1 MYGVTYGYILIPHN
15 FLLGVLAHARAQ
27 KLFSKQFRGGSIVAI
42 EFTMIQSIGIAVV
55 LLMLGLWLK
64 QRIYFFERFA
74 IPAPVIGGFLFA
86 IINLVLHQTG
96 ILDITFD
103 TTLQSFFMVIFF
115 TTVGY
120 GASLKV
126 LRAAGPKVMLFL
138 VVALVLT
145 ILQNVVAVGLAPL
158 VGVDAQLA
166 LMTGSVSMTG
176 GHGVSG
182 GIAPLVEEG
191 GVTGAET
198 VAYTAA
204 TFGLVI
210 GSLMGGP
217 LANRLILK
225 NKLMDKESAE
235 VDIDESILQH
245 VSRKL
250 RGDAVLHAFVMILVA
265 MLLGSFLTDAM
276 NYLVGLLTDKAAFP
290 LYFGSMIVAIIL
302 RYIND
307 SREQKMYK
315 ELVPTQEVEII
326 GVIGLNFFLAMAL
339 MNIKLWELAELAIPM
354 LILLLAQTILM
365 WLFANFV
372 TFRVMGRDYDAA
384 VLTAGHCGFGMGAT
398 PNGMA
403 NMDSVVTKFK
413 ESKLAFFILPIIGGM
428 FIDFANIVN
437 ILVFL
442 NLA

>member
-1 MYGVTYGYILIPHN
+1 M
-15 FLLGVLAHARAQ
+15 
-27 KLFSKQFRGGSIVAI
+27 AI

-55 LLMLGLWLK
+55 LLLLGIWLK

-86 IINLVLHQTG
+86 LINLVLHQTG
-96 ILDITFD
+96 IAEITFD

-126 LRAAGPKVMLFL
+126 LRAAGPKVMVFL
-138 VVALVLT
+138 VVAIVLT
-145 ILQNVVAVGLAPL
+145 ILQNVVAVGLAPI
-158 VGVDAQLA
+158 VGVDAKLA

-182 GIAPLVEEG
+182 GIAPLVEQS
-191 GVTGAET
+191 GVSGAET

-204 TFGLVI
+204 TFGLI
-210 GSLMGGP
+210 MGSLMGGP
-217 LANRLILK
+217 LANRLITK
-225 NKLMDKESAE
+225 GNLMDQKAAK
-235 VDIDESILQH
+235 VDIDESLIAH
-245 VSRKL
+245 VARKL
-250 RGDAVLHAFVMILVA
+250 RGDAMLHAFVMILVS
-265 MLLGSFLTDAM
+265 MLIGSFVTDAM
-276 NYLVGLLTDKAAFP
+276 NHFVGMLTDKAAFP

-302 RYIND
+302 RFIND
-307 SREQKMYK
+307 SREQKEYK
-315 ELVPTQEVEII
+315 ELVPTQEVEIL

-339 MNIKLWELAELAIPM
+339 MNIKLWELAELAVPM
-354 LILLLAQTILM
+354 LILLVGQTALM

-442 NLA
+442 NIA

>member
-1 MYGVTYGYILIPHN
+1 M
-15 FLLGVLAHARAQ
+15 
-27 KLFSKQFRGGSIVAI
+27 AI

-55 LLMLGLWLK
+55 LLLLGIWLK

-86 IINLVLHQTG
+86 LINLVLHQTG
-96 ILDITFD
+96 IAEITFD

-126 LRAAGPKVMLFL
+126 LRAAGPKVMVFL
-138 VVALVLT
+138 VVAIVLT
-145 ILQNVVAVGLAPL
+145 ILQNVVAVGLAPI
-158 VGVDAQLA
+158 VGVDAKLA

-182 GIAPLVEEG
+182 GIAPLVEQS
-191 GVTGAET
+191 GVSGAET

-204 TFGLVI
+204 TFGLI
-210 GSLMGGP
+210 MGSLMGGP
-217 LANRLILK
+217 LANRLITK
-225 NKLMDKESAE
+225 GNLMDQKVAK
-235 VDIDESILQH
+235 VDIDESLIAH
-245 VSRKL
+245 VARKL
-250 RGDAVLHAFVMILVA
+250 RGDAMLHAFVMILVS
-265 MLLGSFLTDAM
+265 MLIGSFVTDAM
-276 NYLVGLLTDKAAFP
+276 NHFVGMLTDKAAFP

-302 RYIND
+302 RFIND
-307 SREQKMYK
+307 SREQKEYK
-315 ELVPTQEVEII
+315 ELVPTQEVEIL

-339 MNIKLWELAELAIPM
+339 MNIKLWELAELAVPM
-354 LILLLAQTILM
+354 LILLVGQTALM

-442 NLA
+442 NIA

>member
-1 MYGVTYGYILIPHN
+1 M
-15 FLLGVLAHARAQ
+15 
-27 KLFSKQFRGGSIVAI
+27 
-42 EFTMIQSIGIAVV
+42 
-55 LLMLGLWLK
+55 
-64 QRIYFFERFA
+64 
-74 IPAPVIGGFLFA
+74 
-86 IINLVLHQTG
+86 INLVLHQTG
-96 ILDITFD
+96 IAEITFD

-126 LRAAGPKVMLFL
+126 LRAAGPKVMVFL
-138 VVALVLT
+138 VVAIVLT
-145 ILQNVVAVGLAPL
+145 ILQNVVAVGLAPI
-158 VGVDAQLA
+158 VGVDAKLA

-182 GIAPLVEEG
+182 GIAPLVEQS
-191 GVTGAET
+191 GVSGAET

-204 TFGLVI
+204 TFGLI
-210 GSLMGGP
+210 MGSLMGGP
-217 LANRLILK
+217 LANRLITK
-225 NKLMDKESAE
+225 RNLMDQKAVE
-235 VDIDESILQH
+235 VDVDESLIAH
-245 VSRKL
+245 VARKL
-250 RGDAVLHAFVMILVA
+250 RGDAMLHAFVMILVS
-265 MLLGSFLTDAM
+265 MLIGSFVTDAM
-276 NYLVGLLTDKAAFP
+276 NHFVGMLTDKAAFP

-302 RYIND
+302 RFIND
-307 SREQKMYK
+307 SREQKEYK
-315 ELVPTQEVEII
+315 ELVPTQEVEIL

-339 MNIKLWELAELAIPM
+339 MNIKLWELAELAVPM
-354 LILLLAQTILM
+354 LILLVGQTALM

-413 ESKLAFFILPIIGGM
+413 DSKLAFFILPIIGGM

-442 NLA
+442 NIA

>member
-1 MYGVTYGYILIPHN
+1 
-15 FLLGVLAHARAQ
+15 
-27 KLFSKQFRGGSIVAI
+27 
-42 EFTMIQSIGIAVV
+42 MIQSIGIAVV
-55 LLMLGLWLK
+55 LLLLGIWLK

-86 IINLVLHQTG
+86 LINLVLHQTG
-96 ILDITFD
+96 IAEITFD

-126 LRAAGPKVMLFL
+126 LRAAGPKVMVFL
-138 VVALVLT
+138 VVAIVLT
-145 ILQNVVAVGLAPL
+145 ILQNVVAVGLAPI
-158 VGVDAQLA
+158 VGVDAKLA

-182 GIAPLVEEG
+182 GIAPLVEQS
-191 GVTGAET
+191 GVSGAET

-204 TFGLVI
+204 TFGLI
-210 GSLMGGP
+210 MGSLMGGP
-217 LANRLILK
+217 LANRLITK
-225 NKLMDKESAE
+225 GNLMDQKAAK
-235 VDIDESILQH
+235 VDIDESLIAH
-245 VSRKL
+245 VARKL
-250 RGDAVLHAFVMILVA
+250 RGDAMLHAFVMILVS
-265 MLLGSFLTDAM
+265 MLIGSFVTDAM
-276 NYLVGLLTDKAAFP
+276 NHFVGMLTDKAAFP

-302 RYIND
+302 RFIND
-307 SREQKMYK
+307 SREQKEYK
-315 ELVPTQEVEII
+315 ELVPTQEVEIL

-339 MNIKLWELAELAIPM
+339 MNIKLWELAELAVPM
-354 LILLLAQTILM
+354 LILLVGQTVLM

-442 NLA
+442 NIA

>member
-1 MYGVTYGYILIPHN
+1 M
-15 FLLGVLAHARAQ
+15 
-27 KLFSKQFRGGSIVAI
+27 AI

-55 LLMLGLWLK
+55 LLLLGIWLK

-86 IINLVLHQTG
+86 LINLVLHQTG
-96 ILDITFD
+96 IAEITFD

-126 LRAAGPKVMLFL
+126 LRAAGPKVMVFL
-138 VVALVLT
+138 VVAIVLT
-145 ILQNVVAVGLAPL
+145 ILQNVVAVGLAPI
-158 VGVDAQLA
+158 VGVDAKLA

-182 GIAPLVEEG
+182 GIAPLVEQS
-191 GVTGAET
+191 GVSGAET

-204 TFGLVI
+204 TFGLI
-210 GSLMGGP
+210 MGSLMGGP
-217 LANRLILK
+217 LANRLITK
-225 NKLMDKESAE
+225 RNLMDQKAAK
-235 VDIDESILQH
+235 VDIDESLIAH
-245 VSRKL
+245 VARKL
-250 RGDAVLHAFVMILVA
+250 RGDAMLHAFVMILVS
-265 MLLGSFLTDAM
+265 MLIGSFVTDAM
-276 NYLVGLLTDKAAFP
+276 NHFVGMLTDKAAFP

-302 RYIND
+302 RFIND
-307 SREQKMYK
+307 SREQKEYK
-315 ELVPTQEVEII
+315 ELVPTQEVEIL

-339 MNIKLWELAELAIPM
+339 MNIKLWELAELAVPM
-354 LILLLAQTILM
+354 LILLVGQTALM

-442 NLA
+442 NIA

>member
-1 MYGVTYGYILIPHN
+1 M
-15 FLLGVLAHARAQ
+15 
-27 KLFSKQFRGGSIVAI
+27 AI

-55 LLMLGLWLK
+55 LLLLGIWLK

-86 IINLVLHQTG
+86 LINLVLHQTG
-96 ILDITFD
+96 IAEITFD

-126 LRAAGPKVMLFL
+126 LRAAGPKVMVFL
-138 VVALVLT
+138 VVAVVLT
-145 ILQNVVAVGLAPL
+145 ILQNVVAVGLAPI
-158 VGVDAQLA
+158 VGVDAKLA

-182 GIAPLVEEG
+182 GIAPLVEQS
-191 GVTGAET
+191 GVSGAET

-204 TFGLVI
+204 TFGLI
-210 GSLMGGP
+210 MGSLMGGP
-217 LANRLILK
+217 LANRLITK
-225 NKLMDKESAE
+225 GNLMDQKAVE
-235 VDIDESILQH
+235 VDVDESLIAH
-245 VSRKL
+245 VARKL
-250 RGDAVLHAFVMILVA
+250 RGDAMLHAFVMILVS
-265 MLLGSFLTDAM
+265 MLIGSFVTDAM
-276 NYLVGLLTDKAAFP
+276 NHFVGMLTDKAAFP

-302 RYIND
+302 RFIND
-307 SREQKMYK
+307 SREQKEYK
-315 ELVPTQEVEII
+315 ELVPTQEVEIL

-339 MNIKLWELAELAIPM
+339 MNIKLWELAELAVPM
-354 LILLLAQTILM
+354 LILLVGQTALM

-442 NLA
+442 NIA

>member
-1 MYGVTYGYILIPHN
+1 M
-15 FLLGVLAHARAQ
+15 
-27 KLFSKQFRGGSIVAI
+27 AI

-55 LLMLGLWLK
+55 LLLLGIWLK

-86 IINLVLHQTG
+86 LINLVLHQTG
-96 ILDITFD
+96 IAEITFD

-126 LRAAGPKVMLFL
+126 LRAAGPKVMVFL
-138 VVALVLT
+138 VVAIVLT
-145 ILQNVVAVGLAPL
+145 ILQNVVAVGLAPI
-158 VGVDAQLA
+158 VGVDAKLA

-182 GIAPLVEEG
+182 GIAPLVEQS
-191 GVTGAET
+191 GVSGAET

-204 TFGLVI
+204 TFGLI
-210 GSLMGGP
+210 MGSLMGGP
-217 LANRLILK
+217 LANRLITK
-225 NKLMDKESAE
+225 RNLMDQKAVE
-235 VDIDESILQH
+235 VDIDESLIAH
-245 VSRKL
+245 VARKL
-250 RGDAVLHAFVMILVA
+250 RGDAMLHAFVMILVS
-265 MLLGSFLTDAM
+265 MLIGSFVTDAM
-276 NYLVGLLTDKAAFP
+276 NHLVGMLTDKAAFP

-302 RYIND
+302 RFIND
-307 SREQKMYK
+307 SREQKEYK
-315 ELVPTQEVEII
+315 ELVPTQEVEIL

-339 MNIKLWELAELAIPM
+339 MNIKLWELAELAVPM
-354 LILLLAQTILM
+354 LILLVGQTALM

-442 NLA
+442 NIA

>member
-1 MYGVTYGYILIPHN
+1 M
-15 FLLGVLAHARAQ
+15 
-27 KLFSKQFRGGSIVAI
+27 AI

-55 LLMLGLWLK
+55 LLLLGIWLK

-86 IINLVLHQTG
+86 LINLVLHQTG
-96 ILDITFD
+96 IAEITFD

-126 LRAAGPKVMLFL
+126 LRAAGPKVMVFL
-138 VVALVLT
+138 VVAVVLT
-145 ILQNVVAVGLAPL
+145 ILQNVVAVGLAPI
-158 VGVDAQLA
+158 VGVDAKLA

-182 GIAPLVEEG
+182 GIAPLVEQS
-191 GVTGAET
+191 GVSGAET

-204 TFGLVI
+204 TFGLI
-210 GSLMGGP
+210 MGSLMGGP
-217 LANRLILK
+217 LANRLITK
-225 NKLMDKESAE
+225 RNLMDQKAVE
-235 VDIDESILQH
+235 VDVDESLIAH
-245 VSRKL
+245 VARKL
-250 RGDAVLHAFVMILVA
+250 RGDAMLHAFVMILVS
-265 MLLGSFLTDAM
+265 MLIGSFVTDAM
-276 NYLVGLLTDKAAFP
+276 NHFVGMLTDKAAFP

-302 RYIND
+302 RFIND
-307 SREQKMYK
+307 SREQKEYK
-315 ELVPTQEVEII
+315 ELVPTQEVEIL

-339 MNIKLWELAELAIPM
+339 MNIKLWELAELAVPM
-354 LILLLAQTILM
+354 LILLVGQTALM

-442 NLA
+442 NIA

>member
-1 MYGVTYGYILIPHN
+1 M
-15 FLLGVLAHARAQ
+15 
-27 KLFSKQFRGGSIVAI
+27 AI

-55 LLMLGLWLK
+55 LLLLGIWLK

-86 IINLVLHQTG
+86 LINLVLHETG
-96 ILDITFD
+96 IAEITFD

-126 LRAAGPKVMLFL
+126 LRAAGPKVMVFL
-138 VVALVLT
+138 VVAIVLT
-145 ILQNVVAVGLAPL
+145 ILQNVVAVGLAPI
-158 VGVDAQLA
+158 VGVDAKLA

-182 GIAPLVEEG
+182 GIAPLVEQS
-191 GVTGAET
+191 GVSGAET

-204 TFGLVI
+204 TFGLI
-210 GSLMGGP
+210 MGSLMGGP
-217 LANRLILK
+217 LANRLITK
-225 NKLMDKESAE
+225 GNLMDQKAVE
-235 VDIDESILQH
+235 VDVDESLIAH
-245 VSRKL
+245 VARKL
-250 RGDAVLHAFVMILVA
+250 RGDAMLHAFVMILVS
-265 MLLGSFLTDAM
+265 MLIGSFVTDAM
-276 NYLVGLLTDKAAFP
+276 NHFVGMLTDKAAFP

-302 RYIND
+302 RFIND
-307 SREQKMYK
+307 SREQKEYK
-315 ELVPTQEVEII
+315 ELVPTQEVEIL

-339 MNIKLWELAELAIPM
+339 MNIKLWELAELAVPM
-354 LILLLAQTILM
+354 LILLVGQTALM

-442 NLA
+442 NIA

>member
-1 MYGVTYGYILIPHN
+1 M
-15 FLLGVLAHARAQ
+15 
-27 KLFSKQFRGGSIVAI
+27 AI

-55 LLMLGLWLK
+55 LLLLGIWLK

-86 IINLVLHQTG
+86 LINLVLHQTG
-96 ILDITFD
+96 IAEITFD

-126 LRAAGPKVMLFL
+126 LRAAGPKVMVFL
-138 VVALVLT
+138 VVAIVLT
-145 ILQNVVAVGLAPL
+145 ILQNVVAVGLAPI
-158 VGVDAQLA
+158 VGVDAKLA

-182 GIAPLVEEG
+182 GIAPLVEQS
-191 GVTGAET
+191 GVSGAET

-204 TFGLVI
+204 TFGLI
-210 GSLMGGP
+210 MGSLMGGP
-217 LANRLILK
+217 LANRLITK
-225 NKLMDKESAE
+225 RNLMDQKAAK
-235 VDIDESILQH
+235 VDIDESLIAH
-245 VSRKL
+245 VARKL
-250 RGDAVLHAFVMILVA
+250 RGDAMLHAFVMILVS
-265 MLLGSFLTDAM
+265 MLIGSFVTDAM
-276 NYLVGLLTDKAAFP
+276 NHLVGMLTDKAAFP

-302 RYIND
+302 RFIND
-307 SREQKMYK
+307 SREQKEYK
-315 ELVPTQEVEII
+315 ELVPTQEVEIL

-339 MNIKLWELAELAIPM
+339 MNIKLWELAELAVPM
-354 LILLLAQTILM
+354 LILLVGQTVLM

-442 NLA
+442 NIA

>member
-1 MYGVTYGYILIPHN
+1 M
-15 FLLGVLAHARAQ
+15 
-27 KLFSKQFRGGSIVAI
+27 AI

-55 LLMLGLWLK
+55 FLLLGIWLK

-86 IINLVLHQTG
+86 LINLVLHQTG
-96 ILDITFD
+96 IAEITFD

-126 LRAAGPKVMLFL
+126 LRAAGPKVMVFL
-138 VVALVLT
+138 VVAIVLT
-145 ILQNVVAVGLAPL
+145 ILQNVVAVGLAPI
-158 VGVDAQLA
+158 VGVDAKLA

-182 GIAPLVEEG
+182 GIAPLVEQS
-191 GVTGAET
+191 GVSGAET

-204 TFGLVI
+204 TFGLI
-210 GSLMGGP
+210 MGSLMGGP
-217 LANRLILK
+217 LANRLITK
-225 NKLMDKESAE
+225 GNLMDQKAVE
-235 VDIDESILQH
+235 VDVDESLIAH
-245 VSRKL
+245 VARKL
-250 RGDAVLHAFVMILVA
+250 RGDAMLHAFVMILVS
-265 MLLGSFLTDAM
+265 MLIGSFVTDAM
-276 NYLVGLLTDKAAFP
+276 NHFVGMLTDKAAFP

-302 RYIND
+302 RFIND
-307 SREQKMYK
+307 SREQKEYK
-315 ELVPTQEVEII
+315 ELVPTQEVEIL

-339 MNIKLWELAELAIPM
+339 MNIKLWELAELAVPM
-354 LILLLAQTILM
+354 LILLVGQTALM

-442 NLA
+442 NIA

>member
-1 MYGVTYGYILIPHN
+1 M
-15 FLLGVLAHARAQ
+15 
-27 KLFSKQFRGGSIVAI
+27 AI

-55 LLMLGLWLK
+55 LLLLGIWLK

-86 IINLVLHQTG
+86 LINLVLHQTG
-96 ILDITFD
+96 IAEFTFD

-126 LRAAGPKVMLFL
+126 LRAAGPKVMVFL
-138 VVALVLT
+138 VVAIVLT
-145 ILQNVVAVGLAPL
+145 ILQNVVAVGLAPI
-158 VGVDAQLA
+158 VGVDAKLA

-182 GIAPLVEEG
+182 GIAPLVEQS
-191 GVTGAET
+191 GVSGAET

-204 TFGLVI
+204 TFGLI
-210 GSLMGGP
+210 MGSLMGGP
-217 LANRLILK
+217 LANRLITK
-225 NKLMDKESAE
+225 RNLMDQKAVE
-235 VDIDESILQH
+235 VDIDESLIAH
-245 VSRKL
+245 VARKL
-250 RGDAVLHAFVMILVA
+250 RGDAMLHAFVMILVS
-265 MLLGSFLTDAM
+265 MLIGSFVTDAM
-276 NYLVGLLTDKAAFP
+276 NHLVGMLTDKAAFP

-302 RYIND
+302 RFIND
-307 SREQKMYK
+307 SREQKEYK
-315 ELVPTQEVEII
+315 ELVPTQEVEIL

-339 MNIKLWELAELAIPM
+339 MNIKLWELAELAVPM
-354 LILLLAQTILM
+354 LILLVGQTALM

-442 NLA
+442 NIA

>member
-1 MYGVTYGYILIPHN
+1 M
-15 FLLGVLAHARAQ
+15 
-27 KLFSKQFRGGSIVAI
+27 AI

-55 LLMLGLWLK
+55 LLLLGIWLK

-86 IINLVLHQTG
+86 LINLVLHQTG
-96 ILDITFD
+96 IAEITFD

-126 LRAAGPKVMLFL
+126 LRAAGPKVMVFL
-138 VVALVLT
+138 VVAIVLT
-145 ILQNVVAVGLAPL
+145 ILQNVVAVGLAPI
-158 VGVDAQLA
+158 VGVDAKLA

-182 GIAPLVEEG
+182 GIAPLVEQS
-191 GVTGAET
+191 GVSGAET

-204 TFGLVI
+204 TFGLI
-210 GSLMGGP
+210 MGSLMGGP
-217 LANRLILK
+217 LANRLITK
-225 NKLMDKESAE
+225 GNLMDQKAAK
-235 VDIDESILQH
+235 VDIDEELIAH
-245 VSRKL
+245 VARKL
-250 RGDAVLHAFVMILVA
+250 RGDAMLHAFVMILVS
-265 MLLGSFLTDAM
+265 MLIGSFVTDAM
-276 NYLVGLLTDKAAFP
+276 NHFVGMLTDKAAFP

-302 RYIND
+302 RFIND
-307 SREQKMYK
+307 SREQKEYK
-315 ELVPTQEVEII
+315 ELVPTQEVEIL

-339 MNIKLWELAELAIPM
+339 MNIKLWELAELAVPM
-354 LILLLAQTILM
+354 LILLVGQTALM

-442 NLA
+442 NIA

>member
-1 MYGVTYGYILIPHN
+1 M
-15 FLLGVLAHARAQ
+15 
-27 KLFSKQFRGGSIVAI
+27 AI

-55 LLMLGLWLK
+55 LLLLGIWLK

-86 IINLVLHQTG
+86 LINLVLHQTG
-96 ILDITFD
+96 IAEITFD

-126 LRAAGPKVMLFL
+126 LRAAGPKVMVFL
-138 VVALVLT
+138 VVAIVLT
-145 ILQNVVAVGLAPL
+145 ILQNVVAVGLAPI
-158 VGVDAQLA
+158 VGVDAKLA

-182 GIAPLVEEG
+182 GIAPLVEQS
-191 GVTGAET
+191 GVSGAET

-204 TFGLVI
+204 TFGLI
-210 GSLMGGP
+210 MGSLMGGP
-217 LANRLILK
+217 LANRLITK
-225 NKLMDKESAE
+225 GNLMDQKAAK
-235 VDIDESILQH
+235 VDIDESLIAH
-245 VSRKL
+245 VARKL
-250 RGDAVLHAFVMILVA
+250 RGDAMLHAFVMILVS
-265 MLLGSFLTDAM
+265 MLIGSFVTDAM
-276 NYLVGLLTDKAAFP
+276 NHFVGMLTDKAAFP

-302 RYIND
+302 RFIND
-307 SREQKMYK
+307 SREQKEYK
-315 ELVPTQEVEII
+315 ELVPTQEVEIL

-339 MNIKLWELAELAIPM
+339 MNIKLWELAELAVPM
-354 LILLLAQTILM
+354 LILLVGQTALM

-437 ILVFL
+437 ILVLL
-442 NLA
+442 NIA

>member
-1 MYGVTYGYILIPHN
+1 M
-15 FLLGVLAHARAQ
+15 
-27 KLFSKQFRGGSIVAI
+27 AI

-55 LLMLGLWLK
+55 LLLLGIWLK

-86 IINLVLHQTG
+86 LINLVLHQTG
-96 ILDITFD
+96 IAEITFD

-126 LRAAGPKVMLFL
+126 LRAAGPKVMVFL
-138 VVALVLT
+138 VVAIVLT
-145 ILQNVVAVGLAPL
+145 ILQNVVAVGLAPI
-158 VGVDAQLA
+158 VGVDAKLA

-182 GIAPLVEEG
+182 GIAPLVEQS
-191 GVTGAET
+191 GVSGAET

-204 TFGLVI
+204 TFGLI
-210 GSLMGGP
+210 MGSLMGGP
-217 LANRLILK
+217 LANRLITK
-225 NKLMDKESAE
+225 RNLMDQKAVE
-235 VDIDESILQH
+235 VDVDESLIAH
-245 VSRKL
+245 VARKL
-250 RGDAVLHAFVMILVA
+250 RGDAMLHAFVMILVS
-265 MLLGSFLTDAM
+265 MLIGSFVTDAM
-276 NYLVGLLTDKAAFP
+276 NHFVGMLTDKAAFP

-302 RYIND
+302 RFIND
-307 SREQKMYK
+307 SREQKEYK
-315 ELVPTQEVEII
+315 ELVPTQEVEIL

-339 MNIKLWELAELAIPM
+339 MNIKLWELAELAVPM
-354 LILLLAQTILM
+354 LILLVGQTALM

-442 NLA
+442 NIA

>member
-1 MYGVTYGYILIPHN
+1 M
-15 FLLGVLAHARAQ
+15 
-27 KLFSKQFRGGSIVAI
+27 AI

-55 LLMLGLWLK
+55 LLLLGIWLK

-86 IINLVLHQTG
+86 LINLVLHQTG
-96 ILDITFD
+96 IAEITFD

-126 LRAAGPKVMLFL
+126 LRAAGPKVMVFL
-138 VVALVLT
+138 VVAIVLT
-145 ILQNVVAVGLAPL
+145 ILQNVVAVGLAPI
-158 VGVDAQLA
+158 VGADAKLA

-182 GIAPLVEEG
+182 GIAPLVEQS
-191 GVTGAET
+191 GVSGAET

-204 TFGLVI
+204 TFGLI
-210 GSLMGGP
+210 MGSLMGGP
-217 LANRLILK
+217 LANRLITK
-225 NKLMDKESAE
+225 GNLMDQKAAK
-235 VDIDESILQH
+235 VDIDESLIAH
-245 VSRKL
+245 VARKL
-250 RGDAVLHAFVMILVA
+250 RGDAMLHAFVMILVS
-265 MLLGSFLTDAM
+265 MLIGSFVTDAM
-276 NYLVGLLTDKAAFP
+276 NHFVGMLTDKAAFP

-302 RYIND
+302 RFIND
-307 SREQKMYK
+307 SREQKEYK
-315 ELVPTQEVEII
+315 ELVPTQEVEIL

-339 MNIKLWELAELAIPM
+339 MNIKLWELAELAVPM
-354 LILLLAQTILM
+354 LILLVGQTALM

-442 NLA
+442 NIA

>member
-1 MYGVTYGYILIPHN
+1 M
-15 FLLGVLAHARAQ
+15 
-27 KLFSKQFRGGSIVAI
+27 AI

-55 LLMLGLWLK
+55 LLLLGIWLK

-86 IINLVLHQTG
+86 LINLVLHQTG
-96 ILDITFD
+96 IAEITFD

-126 LRAAGPKVMLFL
+126 LRAAGPKVMVFL
-138 VVALVLT
+138 VVAIVLT
-145 ILQNVVAVGLAPL
+145 ILQNVVAVGLAPI
-158 VGVDAQLA
+158 VGVDAKLA

-182 GIAPLVEEG
+182 GIAPLVEQS
-191 GVTGAET
+191 GVSGAET

-204 TFGLVI
+204 TFGLI
-210 GSLMGGP
+210 MGSLMGGP
-217 LANRLILK
+217 LANRLITK
-225 NKLMDKESAE
+225 RNLMDQKAVE
-235 VDIDESILQH
+235 VDVDESLIAH
-245 VSRKL
+245 VARKL
-250 RGDAVLHAFVMILVA
+250 RGDAMLHAFVMILVS
-265 MLLGSFLTDAM
+265 MLIGSFVTDAM
-276 NYLVGLLTDKAAFP
+276 NHFVGMLTDKAAFP

-302 RYIND
+302 RFIND
-307 SREQKMYK
+307 SREQKEYK
-315 ELVPTQEVEII
+315 ELVPTQEVEIL

-339 MNIKLWELAELAIPM
+339 MNIKLWELAELAVPM
-354 LILLLAQTILM
+354 LILLVGQTALM

-413 ESKLAFFILPIIGGM
+413 DSKLAFFILPIIGGM

-442 NLA
+442 NIA

>member
-1 MYGVTYGYILIPHN
+1 M
-15 FLLGVLAHARAQ
+15 
-27 KLFSKQFRGGSIVAI
+27 AI

-55 LLMLGLWLK
+55 LLLLGIWLK

-86 IINLVLHQTG
+86 LINLVLHQTG
-96 ILDITFD
+96 IAEITFD

-126 LRAAGPKVMLFL
+126 LRAAGPKVMVFL
-138 VVALVLT
+138 VVAVVLT
-145 ILQNVVAVGLAPL
+145 ILQNVVAVGLAPI
-158 VGVDAQLA
+158 VGVDAKLA

-182 GIAPLVEEG
+182 GIAPLVEQS
-191 GVTGAET
+191 GVSGAET

-204 TFGLVI
+204 TFGLI
-210 GSLMGGP
+210 MGSLMGGP
-217 LANRLILK
+217 LANRLIAK
-225 NKLMDKESAE
+225 RNLMDQKAAK
-235 VDIDESILQH
+235 VDIDESLIAH
-245 VSRKL
+245 VARKL
-250 RGDAVLHAFVMILVA
+250 RGDAMLHAFVMILVS
-265 MLLGSFLTDAM
+265 MLIGSFVTDAM
-276 NYLVGLLTDKAAFP
+276 NHLVGMLTDKAAFP

-302 RYIND
+302 RFIND
-307 SREQKMYK
+307 SREQKEYK
-315 ELVPTQEVEII
+315 ELVPTQEVEIL

-339 MNIKLWELAELAIPM
+339 MNIKLWELAELAVPM
-354 LILLLAQTILM
+354 LILLVGQTVLM

-442 NLA
+442 NIA

>member
-1 MYGVTYGYILIPHN
+1 M
-15 FLLGVLAHARAQ
+15 
-27 KLFSKQFRGGSIVAI
+27 AI

-55 LLMLGLWLK
+55 LLLLGIWLK

-86 IINLVLHQTG
+86 LINLVLHQTG
-96 ILDITFD
+96 IAEITFD

-126 LRAAGPKVMLFL
+126 LRAAGPKVMVFL
-138 VVALVLT
+138 VVAIVLT
-145 ILQNVVAVGLAPL
+145 ILQNVVAVGLAPI
-158 VGVDAQLA
+158 VGVDAKLA

-182 GIAPLVEEG
+182 GIAPLVEQS
-191 GVTGAET
+191 GVSGAET

-204 TFGLVI
+204 TFGLI
-210 GSLMGGP
+210 MGSLMGGP
-217 LANRLILK
+217 LANRLITK
-225 NKLMDKESAE
+225 RNLMDQKAVE
-235 VDIDESILQH
+235 VDIDESLIAH
-245 VSRKL
+245 VARKL
-250 RGDAVLHAFVMILVA
+250 RGDAMLHAFVMILVS
-265 MLLGSFLTDAM
+265 MLIGSFVTDAM
-276 NYLVGLLTDKAAFP
+276 NHFVGMLTDKAAFP

-302 RYIND
+302 RFIND
-307 SREQKMYK
+307 SREQKEYK
-315 ELVPTQEVEII
+315 ELVPTQEVEIL

-339 MNIKLWELAELAIPM
+339 MNIKLWELAELAVPM
-354 LILLLAQTILM
+354 LILLVGQTALM

-442 NLA
+442 NIA

>member
-1 MYGVTYGYILIPHN
+1 M
-15 FLLGVLAHARAQ
+15 
-27 KLFSKQFRGGSIVAI
+27 AI

-55 LLMLGLWLK
+55 LLLLGIWLK

-86 IINLVLHQTG
+86 LINLVLHQTG
-96 ILDITFD
+96 IAEITFD

-126 LRAAGPKVMLFL
+126 LRAAGPKVMVFL
-138 VVALVLT
+138 VVAIVLT
-145 ILQNVVAVGLAPL
+145 ILQNVVAVGLAPI
-158 VGVDAQLA
+158 VGVDAKLA

-182 GIAPLVEEG
+182 GIAPLVEQS
-191 GVTGAET
+191 GVSGAET

-204 TFGLVI
+204 TFGLI
-210 GSLMGGP
+210 MGSLMGGP
-217 LANRLILK
+217 LANRLITK
-225 NKLMDKESAE
+225 GNLMDQKAAK
-235 VDIDESILQH
+235 VDIDESLIAH
-245 VSRKL
+245 VARKL
-250 RGDAVLHAFVMILVA
+250 RGDAMLHAFVMILVS
-265 MLLGSFLTDAM
+265 MLIGSFVTDAM
-276 NYLVGLLTDKAAFP
+276 NHFVGMLTDKAAFP

-302 RYIND
+302 RFIND
-307 SREQKMYK
+307 SREQKEYK
-315 ELVPTQEVEII
+315 ELVPTQEVEIL

-339 MNIKLWELAELAIPM
+339 MNIKLWELAELAVPM
-354 LILLLAQTILM
+354 LILLVGQTALM
-365 WLFANFV
+365 WLFASFV

-442 NLA
+442 NIA

>member
-1 MYGVTYGYILIPHN
+1 ML
-15 FLLGVLAHARAQ
+15 
-27 KLFSKQFRGGSIVAI
+27 AI

-55 LLMLGLWLK
+55 LLLLGIWLK

-86 IINLVLHQTG
+86 LINLVLHQTG
-96 ILDITFD
+96 IAEITFD

-126 LRAAGPKVMLFL
+126 LRAAGPKVMVFL
-138 VVALVLT
+138 VVAIVLT
-145 ILQNVVAVGLAPL
+145 ILQNVVAVGLAPI
-158 VGVDAQLA
+158 VGVDAKLA

-182 GIAPLVEEG
+182 GIAPLVEQS
-191 GVTGAET
+191 GVSGAET

-204 TFGLVI
+204 TFGLI
-210 GSLMGGP
+210 MGSLMGGP
-217 LANRLILK
+217 LANRLITK
-225 NKLMDKESAE
+225 GNLMDQKAAK
-235 VDIDESILQH
+235 VDIDESLIAH
-245 VSRKL
+245 VARKL
-250 RGDAVLHAFVMILVA
+250 RGDAMLHAFVMILVS
-265 MLLGSFLTDAM
+265 MLIGSFVTDAM
-276 NYLVGLLTDKAAFP
+276 NHFVGMLTDKAAFP

-302 RYIND
+302 RFIND
-307 SREQKMYK
+307 SREQKEYK
-315 ELVPTQEVEII
+315 ELVPTQEVEIL

-339 MNIKLWELAELAIPM
+339 MNIKLWELAELAVPM
-354 LILLLAQTILM
+354 LILLVGQTALM

-442 NLA
+442 NIA

>member
-1 MYGVTYGYILIPHN
+1 M
-15 FLLGVLAHARAQ
+15 
-27 KLFSKQFRGGSIVAI
+27 AI

-55 LLMLGLWLK
+55 LLLLGIWLK

-86 IINLVLHQTG
+86 LINLVLHQTG
-96 ILDITFD
+96 IAEITFD

-126 LRAAGPKVMLFL
+126 LRAAGPKVMVFL
-138 VVALVLT
+138 VVAVVLT
-145 ILQNVVAVGLAPL
+145 ILQNVVAVGLAPI
-158 VGVDAQLA
+158 VGVDAKLA

-182 GIAPLVEEG
+182 GIAPLVEQS
-191 GVTGAET
+191 GVSGAET

-204 TFGLVI
+204 TFGLI
-210 GSLMGGP
+210 MGSLMGGP
-217 LANRLILK
+217 LANRLITK
-225 NKLMDKESAE
+225 RNLMDQKAVE
-235 VDIDESILQH
+235 VDIDESLIAH
-245 VSRKL
+245 VARKL
-250 RGDAVLHAFVMILVA
+250 RGDAMLHAFVMILVS
-265 MLLGSFLTDAM
+265 MLIGSFVTDAM
-276 NYLVGLLTDKAAFP
+276 NHLVGMLTDKAAFP

-302 RYIND
+302 RFIND
-307 SREQKMYK
+307 SREQKEYK
-315 ELVPTQEVEII
+315 ELVPTQEVEIL

-339 MNIKLWELAELAIPM
+339 MNIKLWELAELAVPM
-354 LILLLAQTILM
+354 LILLVGQTALM

-442 NLA
+442 NIA

>member
-1 MYGVTYGYILIPHN
+1 
-15 FLLGVLAHARAQ
+15 
-27 KLFSKQFRGGSIVAI
+27 
-42 EFTMIQSIGIAVV
+42 MIQSIGIAVV
-55 LLMLGLWLK
+55 LLLLGIWLK

-86 IINLVLHQTG
+86 LINLVLHQTG
-96 ILDITFD
+96 IAEITFD

-126 LRAAGPKVMLFL
+126 LRAAGPKVMVFL
-138 VVALVLT
+138 VVAVVLT
-145 ILQNVVAVGLAPL
+145 ILQNVVAVGLAPI
-158 VGVDAQLA
+158 VGVDAKLA

-182 GIAPLVEEG
+182 GIAPLVEQS
-191 GVTGAET
+191 GVSGAET

-204 TFGLVI
+204 TFGLI
-210 GSLMGGP
+210 MGSLMGGP
-217 LANRLILK
+217 LANRLITK
-225 NKLMDKESAE
+225 GNLMDQKAVE
-235 VDIDESILQH
+235 VDVDESLIAH
-245 VSRKL
+245 VARKL
-250 RGDAVLHAFVMILVA
+250 RGDAMLHAFVMILVS
-265 MLLGSFLTDAM
+265 MLIGSFVTDAM
-276 NYLVGLLTDKAAFP
+276 NHFVGMLTDKAAFP

-302 RYIND
+302 RFIND
-307 SREQKMYK
+307 SREQKEYK
-315 ELVPTQEVEII
+315 ELVPTQEVEIL

-339 MNIKLWELAELAIPM
+339 MNIKLWELAELAVPM
-354 LILLLAQTILM
+354 LILLVGQTALM

-442 NLA
+442 NIA

>member
-1 MYGVTYGYILIPHN
+1 M
-15 FLLGVLAHARAQ
+15 
-27 KLFSKQFRGGSIVAI
+27 AI

-55 LLMLGLWLK
+55 LLLLGIWLK

-86 IINLVLHQTG
+86 LINLVLHQTG
-96 ILDITFD
+96 IAEITFD

-126 LRAAGPKVMLFL
+126 LRAAGPKVMVFL
-138 VVALVLT
+138 VVAIVLT
-145 ILQNVVAVGLAPL
+145 ILQNVVAVGLAPI
-158 VGVDAQLA
+158 VGVDAKLA

-182 GIAPLVEEG
+182 GIAPLVEQS
-191 GVTGAET
+191 GVSGAET

-204 TFGLVI
+204 TFGLI
-210 GSLMGGP
+210 MGSLMGGP
-217 LANRLILK
+217 LANRLITK
-225 NKLMDKESAE
+225 RNLMDQKAVE
-235 VDIDESILQH
+235 VDIDESLIAH
-245 VSRKL
+245 VARKL
-250 RGDAVLHAFVMILVA
+250 RGDAMLHAFVMILVS
-265 MLLGSFLTDAM
+265 MLIGSFVTDAM
-276 NYLVGLLTDKAAFP
+276 NHLVGMLTDKAAFP

-302 RYIND
+302 RFIND
-307 SREQKMYK
+307 SREQKEYK
-315 ELVPTQEVEII
+315 ELVPTQEVEIL

-339 MNIKLWELAELAIPM
+339 MNIKLWELAELAVPM
-354 LILLLAQTILM
+354 LILLVGQTALM

-403 NMDSVVTKFK
+403 NMESVVTKFK

-442 NLA
+442 NIA